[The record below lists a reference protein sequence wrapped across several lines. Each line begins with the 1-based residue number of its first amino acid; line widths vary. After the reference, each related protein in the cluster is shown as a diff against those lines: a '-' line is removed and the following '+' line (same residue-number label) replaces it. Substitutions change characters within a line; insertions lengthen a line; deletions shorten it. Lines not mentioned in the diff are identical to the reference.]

1 MGVCDIMPTYCS
13 RTFVTWHLKT
23 TYYSLVERALLE
35 IGTHVAHTEQNIS
48 GNPFVPLEYNGTS
61 NNSRKMGQK
70 INLSYWPGP
79 QVRLGGVRFV
89 RQYVICRA
97 FWTQPFHRTRTQTK
111 VRNSDSDSGSD
122 IRNRD
127 FPTP

>member
-48 GNPFVPLEYNGTS
+48 GNPFLYL
-61 NNSRKMGQK
+61 
-70 INLSYWPGP
+70 ILFLLSTMVRPIIVVKWDKRLICPTGPGL
-79 QVRLGGVRFV
+79 RLG
-89 RQYVICRA
+89 
-97 FWTQPFHRTRTQTK
+97 
-111 VRNSDSDSGSD
+111 
-122 IRNRD
+122 
-127 FPTP
+127 